1 MKFLRCLSLI
11 LLLSQIA
18 TAYQVECEDPNKCP
32 GYIAGLSNGGGV
44 CSAFLV
50 KKDIIATNLHC
61 IPEGLR
67 KGEMAEVNCNN
78 RIRFFFPKTAKFLAQ
93 QVECDKVIYT
103 SPQLKEN
110 ELSTDFA
117 FIKLAH
123 EVQREVIEINQDGIS
138 DLSQIQIIKV
148 DPEFPKGIV
157 RSIDCEASQNTPVNP
172 YFRDK
177 YSPLVLMHG
186 CPIMKGNSGSPLIS
200 SSGKAVGVLSAMQDV
215 QFSFVNFDFM
225 KKGTLRTALGTNFS
239 CLNTFFLGYNI
250 GYKNSCH
257 VYIDLQS
264 QKKMRDAIMDEVH
277 REAFKKF
284 QSESSLAF
292 NEFAK
297 SNSSLF
303 LWQVKSRAPTDTEYS
318 GGKLGFASLEP
329 SCLLPQRAKPS
340 TSLEVSVSIPNLAIQ
355 AGLNQKLKYQEV
367 VVKDLIK
374 VEYKILAQ
382 HLDFK
387 QKIPIEVNVRGAN
400 NVTTSSRFNIEI
412 CKPNQ

>member
-1 MKFLRCLSLI
+1 MKFFLYLTLV
-11 LLLSQIA
+11 LLLSQFA
-18 TAYQVECEDPNKCP
+18 TAYQVECADPSKCP

-50 KKDIIATNLHC
+50 KRNVMATNLHC
-61 IPEGLR
+61 IPEDLR
-67 KGEMAEVNCNN
+67 RGELAEVSCKNK
-78 RIRFFFPKTAKFLAQ
+78 IRFFFPKTAKYEAQ
-93 QVECDKVIYT
+93 QVECEKVIYT

-117 FIKLAH
+117 FVQLSQD
-123 EVQREVIEINQDGIS
+123 VQREVIEISQDGIS

-157 RSIDCEASQNTPVNP
+157 RTIDCEASQNTPVNP

-200 SSGKAVGVLSAMQDV
+200 SSGKAVGVLSAMQEV

-250 GYKNSCH
+250 GYKKACH
-257 VYIDLQS
+257 VYIDIQS
-264 QKKMRDAIMDEVH
+264 QKKMRDEIMDEVH

-284 QSESSLAF
+284 QADSSLAF

-297 SNSSLF
+297 TNSSVF
-303 LWQVKSRAPTDTEYS
+303 FWQVKSRAPTDSEYLA
-318 GGKLGFASLEP
+318 GNLGFASLEP
-329 SCLLPQRAKPS
+329 LCLLPLKVKPPS
-340 TSLEVSVSIPNLAIQ
+340 ALEVTVSIPNFSVL
-355 AGLNQKLKYQEV
+355 AGLNQKLKYQEH
-367 VVKDLIK
+367 VVKDVIN
-374 VEYKILAQ
+374 VGYKIQPQ
-382 HLDFK
+382 HFDF
-387 QKIPIEVNVRGAN
+387 QEKIPVEVSIRSVNKIV
-400 NVTTSSRFNIEI
+400 TSSRITIEI
-412 CKPNQ
+412 CKPNK